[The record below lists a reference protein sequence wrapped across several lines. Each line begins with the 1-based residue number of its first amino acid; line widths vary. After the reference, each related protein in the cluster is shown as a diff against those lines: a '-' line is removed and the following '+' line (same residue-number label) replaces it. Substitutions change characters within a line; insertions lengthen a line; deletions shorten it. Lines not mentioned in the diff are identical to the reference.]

1 VLAQCRALVH
11 LDLSENEIG
20 DAGAESF
27 AGVLEQCA
35 ALTHLSTDSGSGPES
50 GLFLVS
56 EEEEDEED
64 AGEIDED
71 EIFLLFIKSYST
83 SNLASSS

>member
-1 VLAQCRALVH
+1 MLAQCRALVH

-20 DAGAESF
+20 NAGAESF
-27 AGVLEQCA
+27 AGV
-35 ALTHLSTDSGSGPES
+35 LTHLSTDSGSGPES

-71 EIFLLFIKSYST
+71 EIF
-83 SNLASSS
+83 

>member
-1 VLAQCRALVH
+1 MLAQCRALVH

-27 AGVLEQCA
+27 AGV
-35 ALTHLSTDSGSGPES
+35 
-50 GLFLVS
+50 
-56 EEEEDEED
+56 EEDEED

-71 EIFLLFIKSYST
+71 EIF
-83 SNLASSS
+83 